1 MIPIDLFLASNSPRR
16 RELLEQ
22 VGVRYATVSV
32 EVDESPLAGEAAEA
46 LVQRLA
52 LAKAEAGLAMRPD
65 GHQEPV
71 LGADTLV
78 VLDNEPLGKPRDRD
92 AALAMLAR
100 LSGRSHQVM
109 TAVALVT
116 DNCREVVLQES
127 RVRFREIA
135 AEERAAYW
143 ASGEPADKAGSYG
156 IQGHGALFVEYLE
169 GSYSG
174 VMGLPLFETAQL
186 LARFGINLLASER

>member
-78 VLDNEPLGKPRDRD
+78 VLDNEPLGKPRDRE

-116 DNCREVVLQES
+116 GNRREVVLQES